1 MTADL
6 LIKGGRVVDGTGHGG
21 YTADV
26 EIIDGR
32 ISRIGRITDAARQVI
47 DADGLVVTPGFI
59 DIHTHYDAQLY
70 FEPTASPSSWHGVT
84 TVLTGNCGFTLAPS
98 KPGDVPWLVNM
109 LSRVEGMSYDA
120 LIEGVAFRGG
130 SFASYLDG
138 LDGRLGVNMALFAG
152 HAPIRRAVMGAAASE
167 RAATA
172 AEIEHMVVMLRQ
184 AMREGAVGFSTS
196 QLDIHA
202 DHEGKPVP
210 PNLAEANELIAL
222 SKVLGEFDQGIIEF
236 LPRSGSEGYSPADRA
251 LMRAMCVASAKPMN
265 VNPLTRFPANP
276 EAWRVSLDFVEEAQ
290 REGHRIHPMFMVN
303 IKGIHFALEST
314 FVLDEMLSFR
324 RVLTLPFDERV
335 VALRD
340 PATRQQLH
348 REFADPTGR
357 SLIFGWDEVK
367 IASASDPAHHEW
379 IGRSVADLAKRDG
392 VDGLDWLID
401 AALSEQL
408 ETVFV
413 WERKPDPLITETTHA
428 IIRHPLTMAGSS
440 DGGAHLQTFCG
451 ADYTTR
457 LFTDM
462 VPGVLSLEQAV
473 SRLTLQPAVLHGL
486 WDRGMLR
493 PGAYA
498 DINVLDP
505 QELGVEPIR
514 FARDFPTGASRLIFG
529 ARGYHQMVVNGELL
543 MDGGKHTGALPGRT
557 LRFNGA

>member
-1 MTADL
+1 MPADVV
-6 LIKGGRVVDGTGHGG
+6 IKGGRVVDGTGHAG

-98 KPGDVPWLVNM
+98 KVGDVPWLVNM

-120 LIEGVAFRGG
+120 LIEGVDFRGG

-167 RAATA
+167 RKATPD
-172 AEIEHMVVMLRQ
+172 EIAKMVVMLRQ
-184 AMREGAVGFSTS
+184 AMAEGAVGFSTS

-210 PNLAEANELIAL
+210 PNLAEADELIAL
-222 SKVLGEFDQGIIEF
+222 SAVLGEFDQGIIEF
-236 LPRSGSEGYSPADRA
+236 LPRSGSEGYSAADRA
-251 LMRAMCVASAKPMN
+251 LMRAMCSASAKPMN

-276 EAWRVSLDFVEEAQ
+276 NAWRVSLDFIEEAQ
-290 REGHRIHPMFMVN
+290 REGLRIHPMFMVN

-335 VALRD
+335 AALRD

-348 REFADPTGR
+348 REFDDPTGR
-357 SLIFGWDEVK
+357 ALIFGWDEVK
-367 IASASDPAHHEW
+367 IASASDPAHSDW
-379 IGRSVADLAKRDG
+379 IGRSVAELAAREG

-401 AALSEQL
+401 AALSERL

-413 WERKPDPLITETTHA
+413 WERNPDPLITETTHA

-462 VPGVLSLEQAV
+462 VPHVLSFEQAV
-473 SRLTLQPAVLHGL
+473 ARLTMQPAVLHGL

-493 PGAYA
+493 PGARA

-505 QELGVEPIR
+505 SELGVEPIR
-514 FARDFPTGASRLIFG
+514 FVRDFPTGASRLIFG
-529 ARGYHQMVVNGELL
+529 ARGYHQTIVNGELM
-543 MDGGKHTGALPGRT
+543 MDNGKHTGALPGHT